1 MLYRRPL
8 KKVGSSLNFKL
19 SCGCC
24 AVTPT
29 AILDSLYKAIALY
42 QQNTVLTLGQNT
54 VYNGSAVCNNND
66 TAAITSN
73 TLSACKAPKLLPTAY
88 QTKFP

>member
-1 MLYRRPL
+1 MC
-8 KKVGSSLNFKL
+8 F
-19 SCGCC
+19 
-24 AVTPT
+24 AVEPD

-66 TAAITSN
+66 TAAIASN
-73 TLSACKAPKLLPTAY
+73 TLSACKAPKMLPTAY
-88 QTKFP
+88 ATKFP